1 MKVGGGESGIDLARS
16 GAPFPT
22 PRDPIPGPMSVHVE
36 HRPDQRRF
44 TADVG
49 AGDDAV
55 LAYEALPGGT
65 LDLQH
70 TVVPPEA
77 RGEGV
82 GDALVRAA
90 VAYARQHHVQLV
102 PTCPYVSAWLKR
114 HPGEA
119 DVFAGAVA

>member
-1 MKVGGGESGIDLARS
+1 
-16 GAPFPT
+16 
-22 PRDPIPGPMSVHVE
+22 MSAVHVH
-36 HRPDQRRF
+36 HRPDLRRF

-49 AGDDAV
+49 ADDDAV
-55 LAYEALPGGT
+55 LAYHALPDGT

-77 RGEGV
+77 RGGGV

-90 VAYARQHHVQLV
+90 VAYAREHRVRLV
-102 PTCPYVSAWLKR
+102 PTCPYVAAWAER

-119 DVFAGAVA
+119 DVFAGAGA